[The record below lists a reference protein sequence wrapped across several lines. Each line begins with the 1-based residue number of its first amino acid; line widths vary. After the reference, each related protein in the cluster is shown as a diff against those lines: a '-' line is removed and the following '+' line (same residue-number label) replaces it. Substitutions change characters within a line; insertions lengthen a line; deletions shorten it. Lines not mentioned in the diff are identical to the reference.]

1 MDTTTVTDKPGEP
14 RMKGRETDGQ
24 TWPPPPTGND
34 PRAAHDVSLVAL
46 VREAAPRPAMT
57 RLRLV
62 LALHQRTR
70 LDRRECV
77 AVVNDF
83 CDRQGLF
90 PEARGLGAWL
100 PALGTFAVA
109 GLCLLG
115 SISLLVFTHL
125 RFAAHVRADRLARA
139 ALILHVS
146 MPLLGLAVLLS
157 VVSLFVLP
165 RRWRHE
171 RRQAEEARRKLAEV
185 GPFARP

>member
-1 MDTTTVTDKPGEP
+1 
-14 RMKGRETDGQ
+14 MKGRETDGQ

-34 PRAAHDVSLVAL
+34 PRAAHDASLVAL
-46 VREAAPRPAMT
+46 VREAAPRPPMT

-70 LDRRECV
+70 LDRRSCV

-100 PALGTFAVA
+100 PALVGFAVA
-109 GLCLLG
+109 GLYLLG
-115 SISLLVFTHL
+115 WASLLVFTYL
-125 RFAAHVRADRLARA
+125 RYAAHTLAARLAID
-139 ALILHVS
+139 ALVFRVS